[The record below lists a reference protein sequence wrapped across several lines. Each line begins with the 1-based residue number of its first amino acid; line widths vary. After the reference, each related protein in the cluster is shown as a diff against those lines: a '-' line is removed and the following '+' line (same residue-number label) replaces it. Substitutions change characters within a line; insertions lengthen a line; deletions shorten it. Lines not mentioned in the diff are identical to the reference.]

1 MIYLPILHIQNYYDK
16 IYIQKTNGVPNFEIF
31 KRERNDANE

>member
-1 MIYLPILHIQNYYDK
+1 MFYLPILHIQNNYDK

-31 KRERNDANE
+31 KRERG